1 MDSFSAFLDRKRQLG
16 GHYGFEPNYLPEWLF
31 PFQRDLT
38 AWAVR
43 QGRAAL
49 FADCGLGKTP
59 MQIVWAQNVVQHS
72 GGRVL
77 IVCPIAVSHQ
87 TEREARKFGLEVIR
101 SDDGTPR
108 GPITI
113 TNYERLHLFDPL
125 DYGGTVC
132 DESSA
137 IKAFNGKRRAVVT
150 GFMRK
155 QKYRLLAT
163 ATAAPND
170 YTELGTSS
178 EAIGELGLMDMLN
191 RFFKNDQNN
200 SSTRSHFRGQS
211 GDAQVKWRFRGHAEQ
226 DFWRWVASWARAVR
240 KPSDVGYND
249 SDFILPELT
258 VSEYIVKASRPAPGM
273 LFELPA
279 AGLDEEREEQRR
291 TLHERCDMAAQLVNH
306 TGQPAV
312 MWCNLNDEGK
322 LLKRLVPDAV
332 EISGS
337 DSDEKKE
344 AAFIAFQEGKI
355 RVLITKPKIGGWGL
369 NWQHCAHMTY
379 FPTHSYE
386 AYYQAVRRSWRFGQ
400 THPVQI
406 DIVTTAGGH
415 NIMEN
420 LKRKEQAAVRM
431 FENLILHMNEAIKID
446 SARYFTQKEIVPS
459 WLFKIN

>member
-1 MDSFSAFLDRKRQLG
+1 MTDFSAFLDRKRQLG
-16 GHYGFEPNYLPEWLF
+16 GHYGFEPTTLPEWLF

-38 AWAVR
+38 AWAIR

-72 GGRVL
+72 SGRVL

-87 TEREARKFGLEVIR
+87 TEREAQKFGLEVIR

-113 TNYERLHLFDPL
+113 TNYERLHLFNTL
-125 DYGGTVC
+125 DYEGTVC

-137 IKAFNGKRRAVVT
+137 IKAFDGKRRAIVT
-150 GFMRK
+150 EFMRK

-178 EAIGELGLMDMLN
+178 EELGELGLMDMLN

-200 SSTRSHFRGQS
+200 SSTRAHFRGQS
-211 GDAQVKWRFRGHAEQ
+211 GGPQVKWRFRGHAEQ

-240 KPSDVGYND
+240 KPSDIGYSD
-249 SDFILPELT
+249 DDFILPGLVE
-258 VSEYIVKASRPAPGM
+258 SEHIVKANRPAPGM
-273 LFELPA
+273 LFELHA
-279 AGLDEEREEQRR
+279 VGLDEEREEQRR
-291 TLHERCDMAAQLVNH
+291 TLDERCNMAAQLVNN
-306 TGQPAV
+306 TNQPAV

-400 THPVQI
+400 TREVQI
-406 DIVTTAGGH
+406 DIVTTEGGH

-420 LKRKEQAAVRM
+420 LKRKEQAAIRM
-431 FENLILHMNEAIKID
+431 FESLILHMNEAIKID
-446 SARYFTQKEIVPS
+446 SARYFTQKEIIPT
-459 WLFKIN
+459 WLSKTN